1 MFRSPTCTP
10 ADREAA
16 EALAGIAEIR
26 VEEFAQKIF
35 EAGSDFD
42 HKTDEEILNQ
52 DFKIFHSGDASFGVS
67 QVSAMSRAELNRVQA
82 RIVPEIGQMLLEKKV
97 DMLFVML
104 TDILEESTQLV
115 FSGENA
121 KTLVKTAFG
130 APDEDGI
137 LLKGVVSRKKQLIP
151 ALMNALAES

>member
-1 MFRSPTCTP
+1 
-10 ADREAA
+10 
-16 EALAGIAEIR
+16 
-26 VEEFAQKIF
+26 
-35 EAGSDFD
+35 
-42 HKTDEEILNQ
+42 
-52 DFKIFHSGDASFGVS
+52 
-67 QVSAMSRAELNRVQA
+67 VQT

-115 FSGENA
+115 FCGENA

-130 APDEDGI
+130 AADEDGI

>member
-1 MFRSPTCTP
+1 
-10 ADREAA
+10 
-16 EALAGIAEIR
+16 
-26 VEEFAQKIF
+26 
-35 EAGSDFD
+35 
-42 HKTDEEILNQ
+42 
-52 DFKIFHSGDASFGVS
+52 
-67 QVSAMSRAELNRVQA
+67 MSRAELNRVQT

-115 FSGENA
+115 FCGENA

>member
-1 MFRSPTCTP
+1 
-10 ADREAA
+10 
-16 EALAGIAEIR
+16 
-26 VEEFAQKIF
+26 
-35 EAGSDFD
+35 
-42 HKTDEEILNQ
+42 
-52 DFKIFHSGDASFGVS
+52 
-67 QVSAMSRAELNRVQA
+67 MSRAELNRVQA